1 MEWQGPLLLLLF
13 GVACLIPW
21 VVREHRTA
29 NRYRQL
35 LELAKEGKHES
46 VNSGWL
52 LVYKEGKAQKTL
64 SLDGATEQE
73 AMAQATRIHQVRYDK
88 IVSLTRR

>member
-1 MEWQGPLLLLLF
+1 MLLLLF

-35 LELAKEGKHES
+35 LELAKEGPNATQVLKTK
-46 VNSGWL
+46 GWL

-64 SLDGATEQE
+64 SLDVGTEQE
-73 AMAQATRIHQVRYDK
+73 AMAQATRVHQIRYDK
-88 IVSLTRR
+88 IVSLTQR